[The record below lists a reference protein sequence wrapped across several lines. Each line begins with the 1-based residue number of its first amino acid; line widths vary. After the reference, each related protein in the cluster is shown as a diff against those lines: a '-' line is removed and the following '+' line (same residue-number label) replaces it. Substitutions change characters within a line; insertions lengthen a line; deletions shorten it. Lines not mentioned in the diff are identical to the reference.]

1 MISVRFCLVLCFFFF
16 LLLSLP
22 YNSGCYSQRDVFG
35 PVRFSRFTAPEEEEK
50 EGATAAALLSE
61 SAAEESRDAP
71 FLRFSSFPPFIR
83 APVVVPR
90 LLVSWFL
97 LCHTRPYIHTPRVF
111 FLHTGLRVRLGYI
124 MPG

>member
-1 MISVRFCLVLCFFFF
+1 MCAFVLFSAFFF
-16 LLLSLP
+16 LLLSLHIIP
-22 YNSGCYSQRDVFG
+22 GVIHSGM
-35 PVRFSRFTAPEEEEK
+35 FSAPFDFLVSLRRRKRREG
-50 EGATAAALLSE
+50 GATAAALLSE